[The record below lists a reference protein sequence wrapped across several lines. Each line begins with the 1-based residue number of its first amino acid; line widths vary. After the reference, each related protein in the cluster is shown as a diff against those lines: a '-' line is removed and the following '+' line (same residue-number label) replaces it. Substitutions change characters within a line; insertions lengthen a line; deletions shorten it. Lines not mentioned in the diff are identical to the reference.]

1 MVYYNDNAKDYIAK
15 TINIDMNDSYNSF
28 LKYAKPL
35 SKLLDIGFGSGR
47 DMLYFKS
54 LGFDVFGIDPTP
66 DFCKE
71 AKIKGLN
78 VDCCAIMDLAN
89 STIKY
94 NLIWASAV
102 LHHIPKVLLNQSFK
116 ICNDLLEEDGIMYFS
131 VKYGDFEGYDELGR
145 YFNYLTEKTMNDYL
159 KDTGFKVIDI
169 KITEDNLK
177 RENKWLN
184 VILKKVQL

>member
-1 MVYYNDNAKDYIAK
+1 MTYYEDNAKDYIAK
-15 TINIDMNDSYNSF
+15 TINVNMKDTYDFF
-28 LKYAKPL
+28 LKYAKPKSRL
-35 SKLLDIGFGSGR
+35 IDIGFGSGR

-54 LGFDVFGIDPTP
+54 LGFDVFGIDPTT
-66 DFCKE
+66 DFYEE

-78 VDCCAIMDLAN
+78 VDCCEIMDLAN
-89 STIKY
+89 SIIKY
-94 NLIWASAV
+94 DLIWASAV
-102 LHHIPKVLLNQSFK
+102 LHHIPKALLNQLFK
-116 ICNDLLEEDGIMYFS
+116 ICNDLLEVDGIMYFS

-184 VILKKVQL
+184 VILKKVKI

>member
-15 TINIDMNDSYNSF
+15 TINIDMNDSYNLF
-28 LKYAKPL
+28 LKYAKQL

-71 AKIKGLN
+71 AKINGLN

-102 LHHIPKVLLNQSFK
+102 LHHIPKALLNQSFK

-159 KDTGFKVIDI
+159 KNTGFKLIDI

-177 RENKWLN
+177 RDNKWLN

>member
-1 MVYYNDNAKDYIAK
+1 MTYYKFNAIEYINKTKDS
-15 TINIDMNDSYNSF
+15 DMSEAYDFF
-28 LKYAKPL
+28 LKYAKPK
-35 SKLLDIGFGSGR
+35 SKLIDIGFGSGR

-54 LGFDVFGIDPTP
+54 LGFDVYGIDPTP
-66 DFCKE
+66 DFYEE

-94 NLIWASAV
+94 DSIWASAV
-102 LHHIPKVLLNQSFK
+102 LHHIPKALLNQSFK

-131 VKYGDFEGYDELGR
+131 VKYGEFEGYDEFGR
-145 YFNYLTEKTMNDYL
+145 YFNYLTETTMKDYL

-169 KITEDNLK
+169 NITADNLK

-184 VILKKVQL
+184 VILKNEKA

>member
-1 MVYYNDNAKDYIAK
+1 MTYYKNNAKDYIAK
-15 TINIDMNDSYNSF
+15 TINVNMKDTYIFF
-28 LKYAKPL
+28 LKYAKPKSRL
-35 SKLLDIGFGSGR
+35 IDIGFGSGR

-54 LGFDVFGIDPTP
+54 LGFEVEGIDPQP
-66 DFCKE
+66 EFCEE

-78 VDCCAIMDLAN
+78 VDCCEIMDLAN

-94 NLIWASAV
+94 DSIWASAV
-102 LHHIPKVLLNQSFK
+102 LHHIPKALLNQSFK
-116 ICNDLLEEDGIMYFS
+116 ICNDLLYGDGIMYFS

-184 VILKKVQL
+184 VILKKVEL

>member
-1 MVYYNDNAKDYIAK
+1 MNYYKDNAIEYINKTKDS
-15 TINIDMNDSYNSF
+15 DMFEAYDFF
-28 LKYAKPL
+28 LKYAKPK
-35 SKLLDIGFGSGR
+35 SKLIDIGFGSGR

-78 VDCCAIMDLAN
+78 VDCCEIMDLAN
-89 STIKY
+89 SIIKY
-94 NLIWASAV
+94 DSIWASAV
-102 LHHIPKVLLNQSFK
+102 LHHIPKALLNQVFK
-116 ICNDLLEEDGIMYFS
+116 ICNDLLEENGIMYFS
-131 VKYGDFEGYDELGR
+131 VKYGNFEGYDELGR
-145 YFNYLTEKTMNDYL
+145 YFNYLTEKTANDYL

-184 VILKKVQL
+184 VILKKVEL